1 MSHTPHALAEDFPE
15 LEQKIMALKE
25 SDAHFAKLV
34 ESYNDVNHQVYRAEN
49 RLDLLTE
56 AQEEALKRERA
67 LLKDHIWQHA
77 K

>member
-1 MSHTPHALAEDFPE
+1 MSHTPHALAEEFPE
-15 LEQKIMALKE
+15 LAQKIAALKD

-34 ESYNDVNHQVYRAEN
+34 ESYNDINHKVYRAEN

-67 LLKDHIWQHA
+67 QLKDHIWSQA

>member
-15 LEQKIMALKE
+15 LAQKIAALKA

-34 ESYNDVNHQVYRAEN
+34 EAYTLVNHKIYRAEN